1 MTSLDTIYNGLRRYV
16 RKEVLDGC
24 VSLMRKLGMSDELIS
39 QRQAAQLIYLS
50 CAVSDRERTRAAL
63 KMDRS
68 RTIEYRAV
76 NEIEAM
82 LLHPEVKNETGVS
95 TNVLRDLSRQYRGV
109 QTPGYIDGKPIQV
122 RGGSSRN
129 WTTHAKH
136 YVRD

>member
-1 MTSLDTIYNGLRRYV
+1 MTSLDTIYKGLRRYV

-24 VSLMRKLGMSDELIS
+24 VSLMRKLDMSEDLIT

-50 CAVSDRERTRAAL
+50 CAIAERERTRAAL
-63 KMDRS
+63 KMDRTS
-68 RTIEYRAV
+68 TSEYREV
-76 NEIEAM
+76 NMIEAL
-82 LLHPEVKNETGVS
+82 LLHPDGKNESSVNS
-95 TNVLRDLSRQYRGV
+95 NVLRDLSRQYRGV

-136 YVRD
+136 YVRR